1 MRTVHTYNSS
11 SSSSEQQQQQNQ
23 QQQQQQQQQ
32 QTSTTSSHSHAT
44 MSGYPSVRHSL
55 LRMHSQLRSATGGH
69 RRDPSTIGPIDLSRY
84 VSTENSTKVNT
95 RSTSTNTTNSS
106 STTQLRPVPI
116 ITSLVPTTT
125 HTIYSSAVPSSSSS
139 TATSTNLQEQS
150 VKNQKPALIDQIVK
164 FLSSPPPPAARA
176 PSPKLA
182 YAFSNI
188 EENLQCPLC
197 IDRLRDPRALPCQ
210 HVFCCS
216 CLKSIP
222 SSNLPYPTIA
232 CPLCRRTFPY
242 HDAEQFPV
250 SYIHRQLLEL
260 VPKNYDI
267 NGKCRKCEEKT
278 SLVLCSCCD
287 YLLCQKC
294 SRNDREIVLNN
305 IQHAVQTCSFRLNKI
320 HSSRDRLNDLN
331 DENRK
336 KIQHVENLFDN
347 FEKKYFTHKQMILNS
362 LKKFNETV
370 YEDFWSKLNLSS
382 RDTTEP
388 FIHLVQH
395 AENLLKKSSS
405 SSFDDILSLS
415 YNLNSIDEQLEQAHR
430 LLDTSDVQ
438 NLFKQQIQIIQH
450 EDPDEQIRI
459 HCQTKTCT
467 DEKVFPLIPASI
479 LPKSAKRLRKT
490 EPKRHVE
497 SNDDLDDDI
506 QSTEVEQEQEQLP
519 LLKKMKVES
528 SSSSSSSSSSTPSPI
543 GPLLYFYP
551 ITSDEEQGQN
561 DNDII
566 YLQTVQAKSPSTISF
581 DDFFSFI
588 SND

>member
-1 MRTVHTYNSS
+1 MNAERT
-11 SSSSEQQQQQNQ
+11 SEIFVTLSLSCCQ
-23 QQQQQQQQQ
+23 
-32 QTSTTSSHSHAT
+32 
-44 MSGYPSVRHSL
+44 GYPSVRHSL
-55 LRMHSQLRSATGGH
+55 LRMHSQLRSASGH
-69 RRDPSTIGPIDLSRY
+69 RRETSAAGPIDLSRC
-84 VSTENSTKVNT
+84 VSTEANSNKIST
-95 RSTSTNTTNSS
+95 RSTSSNTTSTSS
-106 STTQLRPVPI
+106 ATPLRPVPI
-116 ITSLVPTTT
+116 ITSLIPTTT

-139 TATSTNLQEQS
+139 TAMSTNLYEQS
-150 VKNQKPALIDQIVK
+150 VKSAFVSDVSDSKNFVVVFLSLVADQKPALIDQIVK
-164 FLSSPPPPAARA
+164 YLSSPPPAAPR
-176 PSPKLA
+176 PSSPKLA
-182 YAFSNI
+182 YSYSNI

-197 IDRLRDPRALPCQ
+197 IDRLCDPRALPCQ

-222 SSNLPYPTIA
+222 SSNIPYPTIA
-232 CPLCRRTFPY
+232 CPLCRRTFSY

-267 NGKCRKCEEKT
+267 SGKCRKCEDKT

-320 HSSRDRLNDLN
+320 HNVRERLNELN
-331 DENRK
+331 DDNRK
-336 KIQHVENLFDN
+336 KIQHVENLFET
-347 FEKKYFTHKQMILNS
+347 FEKKFFTHKQMILHS
-362 LKKFNETV
+362 LKRFNEQIQD
-370 YEDFWSKLNLSS
+370 EFWSKLNLCS
-382 RDTTEP
+382 RKTTEP
-388 FIHLVQH
+388 FLQLLQH
-395 AENLLKKSSS
+395 AESLLKKPSS
-405 SSFDDILSLS
+405 SSFEEILSLS

-438 NLFKQQIQIIQH
+438 NLFKQHIQISQH
-450 EDPDEQIRI
+450 DDSDEQIRI
-459 HCQTKTCT
+459 HCQTKSST

-479 LPKSAKRLRKT
+479 LPRSAKRLRKT

-497 SNDDLDDDI
+497 STDDLDDELPAADA
-506 QSTEVEQEQEQLP
+506 EQEQEQLP

-528 SSSSSSSSSSTPSPI
+528 SSSSSTASSPTSPI
-543 GPLLYFYP
+543 GPLLCFYP
-551 ITSDEEQGQN
+551 IASSDEEQGQN

-581 DDFFSFI
+581 DDLFQFI
-588 SND
+588 ASD